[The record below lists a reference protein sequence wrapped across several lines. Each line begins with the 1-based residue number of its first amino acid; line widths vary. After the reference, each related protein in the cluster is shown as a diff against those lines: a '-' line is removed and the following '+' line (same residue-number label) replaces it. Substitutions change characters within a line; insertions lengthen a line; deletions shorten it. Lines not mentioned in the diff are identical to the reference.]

1 LSWHRRRIPSVLRP
15 GGRLPRSS
23 GHSVVLDCAPE
34 QSRTRARSQ
43 EATAR
48 RLSGVPIEHLR
59 PCQRHVSGLSAV
71 RETSR
76 PMDAIRN
83 GLARPAIAG
92 TCRQHNRRLGRAS
105 AMIVPAARGLRT
117 LPGEAS
123 RQPAKRGYAPC
134 CGCIRSPLPS
144 ALGYSVRS
152 ALQLKNRGPFL
163 VKTAANRVLACH
175 RQRYV
180 VR

>member
-1 LSWHRRRIPSVLRP
+1 MASKAYPF
-15 GGRLPRSS
+15 GATAGRALARSS

-43 EATAR
+43 EASAR
-48 RLSGVPIEHLR
+48 RLSGVLIEHLR
-59 PCQRHVSGLSAV
+59 PCQRRVSDLSAV
-71 RETSR
+71 RETSG

-92 TCRQHNRRLGRAS
+92 TCRQRNRRFRESVGDDRPRRPWGSAPCQVRFAVNQRA
-105 AMIVPAARGLRT
+105 GC
-117 LPGEAS
+117 
-123 RQPAKRGYAPC
+123 APC
-134 CGCIRSPLPS
+134 CGCIQSALPS
-144 ALGYSVRS
+144 ALGYPLRS

-163 VKTAANRVLACH
+163 VKTAANRVLACR